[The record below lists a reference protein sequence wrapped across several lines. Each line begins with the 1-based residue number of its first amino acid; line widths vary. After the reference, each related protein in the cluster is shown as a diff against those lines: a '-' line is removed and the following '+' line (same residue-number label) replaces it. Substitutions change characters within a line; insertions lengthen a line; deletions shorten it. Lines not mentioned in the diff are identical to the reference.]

1 MQVDNAKNIDGG
13 MSMYNLIEHNNNF
26 SKTPESFFQ
35 YYKDKPALNDDDSI
49 VDFADDNNNTHCVK

>member
-1 MQVDNAKNIDGG
+1 MY
-13 MSMYNLIEHNNNF
+13 MYNLIEYHNNF

>member
-1 MQVDNAKNIDGG
+1 
-13 MSMYNLIEHNNNF
+13 MYNLIEYNNNF

-49 VDFADDNNNTHCVK
+49 VDFVDDNNNTHCVK